1 MKKALFASLAVC
13 LFAGLALAAPMTF
26 PGTIANARYVYV
38 TSYDG
43 DQYNPSLLPDDR
55 QAISSVQDSIQ
66 KWGKLVV
73 VYRPKDADVVLVV
86 QSRPS
91 EDLLAVYDARNWPG
105 STYLWRTMGRQGL
118 QQGETPLV
126 TQFQKA
132 FDHLQK

>member
-1 MKKALFASLAVC
+1 MKKSLLLLSAVC
-13 LFAGLALAAPMTF
+13 LLAGTMLAWPMTF

-66 KWGKLVV
+66 KWGKMVV
-73 VYRPKDADVVLVV
+73 VYRPQDADVVLMV

-91 EDLLAVYDARNWPG
+91 EDLLAVYDAKGWPR
-105 STYLWRTMGRQGL
+105 TNFLWRTMGRSGVAARRNA
-118 QQGETPLV
+118 PRNPIPKSV
-126 TQFQKA
+126 
-132 FDHLQK
+132 

>member
-1 MKKALFASLAVC
+1 MKKSLLLLSAVC
-13 LFAGLALAAPMTF
+13 LLAGSMLAAPMTF

-66 KWGKLVV
+66 KWGKMVL
-73 VYRPKDADVVLVV
+73 VYRPQDADVVLMV

-91 EDLLAVYDARNWPG
+91 EDLLAVYDAKGWPR
-105 STYLWRTMGRQGL
+105 TNFLWRTMGRQGL

-132 FDHLQK
+132 FDALKK

>member
-1 MKKALFASLAVC
+1 MKKLLFASLAVC

-55 QAISSVQDSIQ
+55 QAIANVQDSIH
-66 KWGKLVV
+66 KWGKLIV
-73 VYRPKDADVVLVV
+73 VYKPQDADVVLML

-105 STYLWRTMGRQGL
+105 SNYLWCTMGAQGL

-132 FDHLQK
+132 FDRLQK

>member
-1 MKKALFASLAVC
+1 MKKVLFAAVAVC
-13 LFAGLALAAPMTF
+13 LLAGFALAAPMTF
-26 PGTIANARYVYV
+26 PGTIANARFVYV

-43 DQYNPSLLPDDR
+43 DQYNPSLLPEDR

-73 VYRPKDADVVLVV
+73 VYRPQDADVVLMV

-91 EDLLAVYDARNWPG
+91 EDLLAVYDAKGWPRAN
-105 STYLWRTMGRQGL
+105 YLWRVMGRDGL

-126 TQFQKA
+126 TQFQNA
-132 FDHLQK
+132 FDHLHK